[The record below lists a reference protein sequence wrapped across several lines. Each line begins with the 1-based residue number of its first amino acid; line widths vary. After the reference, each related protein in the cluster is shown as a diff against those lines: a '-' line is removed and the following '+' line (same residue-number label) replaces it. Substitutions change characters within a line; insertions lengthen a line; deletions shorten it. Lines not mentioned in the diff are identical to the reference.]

1 MNIPNTITAIRI
13 VLVLPLIYF
22 FISTIYKFSVVGF
35 FFIFLVA
42 ALTDWLD
49 GYLARKLNQITALGK
64 FLDPLTDKILIIAPL
79 LILIERQQLR
89 AWAVFIII
97 IREIVIA
104 GWRVNPQLS
113 SDNDISGANIWG
125 KLKTVTQIG
134 AIALL
139 IIPVPQLTNIGLI
152 LFWIALVLTVISGSI
167 YLGFPSFSLGK
178 IKE

>member
-1 MNIPNTITAIRI
+1 VNIPNSITTIRI
-13 VLVLPLIYF
+13 VLVIPLIYCLYQPSINF
-22 FISTIYKFSVVGF
+22 QWVAFSL
-35 FFIFLVA
+35 FLIA

-79 LILIERQQLR
+79 LILIERQQLP

-104 GWRVNPQLS
+104 GWRVNPQL
-113 SDNDISGANIWG
+113 NAQNEITGANIWG

-139 IIPVPQLTNIGLI
+139 LIPIPSLINWGLI
-152 LFWIALVLTVISGSI
+152 MFWIALVLTVISGSI
-167 YLGFPSFSLGK
+167 YLGFPNLNKKYSNQ
-178 IKE
+178 